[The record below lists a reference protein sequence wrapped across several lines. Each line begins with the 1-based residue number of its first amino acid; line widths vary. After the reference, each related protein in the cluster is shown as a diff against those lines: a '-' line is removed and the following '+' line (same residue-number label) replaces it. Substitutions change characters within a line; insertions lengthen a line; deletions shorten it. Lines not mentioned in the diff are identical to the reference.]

1 MKSSFIGL
9 VKDLRSLS
17 NQFDHVSDQN
27 KKLHLKELSRQPLPE
42 KQTLIEYVDLLMFL
56 IAHPSNEIL
65 LSLAEKEL
73 SRVTSFL
80 KKMSS
85 QKRISFFNSGLPFAE
100 ISTQFSHDFSCWLM
114 QQKDCTVSFEAWNE
128 GTTPLIEVLKLTLP
142 SVELEYTSTGSANEE
157 LLDALLVKKEKRFEF
172 ILSQLSNLNAKPM
185 IKDHLFDS
193 LMLTESVIP
202 KSASFSRPYNRLKN
216 VNSFFHHDVLKK
228 FDHIA
233 LLNTALPNERKMEEQ
248 ERREVS
254 DVIRR
259 SMALMARETDPAT
272 FIDLNS
278 LILFD
283 LERGISVAIF
293 GMTPERQLPLES
305 YLGFTLFKNGFPMS
319 YGGAW
324 VFGRRALFGINIFE
338 AFRGG
343 ESGYVMCQLL
353 RVYRQ
358 AFGVDYFEVEPYQ
371 YGADNPDGIK
381 SGAFW
386 FYYRYGFRP
395 LDAKLAKL
403 ADAEFQKIKTK
414 PGYRSS
420 EKTLLRFTESNIAM
434 NLGKGIPVTVSELV
448 LKITKLIQTRF
459 KGDRLLAEQVLIG
472 DFIAKTG
479 LDTTL
484 SADEKRVLSEVA
496 FLAGVIHPDKKRY
509 EVLKKMIATKAN
521 HVVTYQSLILD
532 LF

>member
-1 MKSSFIGL
+1 MKSSFNGL
-9 VKDLRSLS
+9 IKDLRAFS

-27 KKLHLKELSRQPLPE
+27 KKLHLKELYRQPLPE
-42 KQTLIEYVDLLMFL
+42 KKSLIEYVDLLMFL

-65 LSLAEKEL
+65 LASAEKEL

-85 QKRISFFNSGLPFAE
+85 QKRISFFNSGLPYAE
-100 ISTQFSHDFSCWLM
+100 ISTQFSHDFSGWLM
-114 QQKDCTVSFEAWNE
+114 QQKECVVSVESWND

-142 SVELEYTSTGSANEE
+142 SVEREYTSTGSANEE
-157 LLDALLVKKEKRFEF
+157 LLDALLVKKENRFEF
-172 ILSQLSNLNAKPM
+172 ILSQLSALNDRPM

-193 LMLTESVIP
+193 LMLTESVMP
-202 KSASFSRPYNRLKN
+202 KSSTFSRPYNRLKN
-216 VNSFFHHDVLKK
+216 VKTFFHQDILKK
-228 FDHIA
+228 FDHLA
-233 LLNTALPNERKMEEQ
+233 LLNTHLPEERKMEEQ
-248 ERREVS
+248 ERSEVS
-254 DVIRR
+254 DVIKR

-272 FIDLNS
+272 FMDKDS
-278 LILFD
+278 LKVFD
-283 LERGISVAIF
+283 LERGISIAIF
-293 GMTPERQLPLES
+293 GMTPDRQLPLES

-358 AFGVDYFEVEPYQ
+358 VFGVDYFEVEPYQ

-395 LDAKLAKL
+395 LDETLTKL

-420 EKTLLRFTESNIAM
+420 EKTLLRFTESNISM

-448 LKITKLIQTRF
+448 LKITKAIQTRF
-459 KGDRLLAEQVLIG
+459 KGDRLIAEQVLIG
-472 DFIAKTG
+472 DFTTKTN
-479 LDTTL
+479 LDKTL
-484 SADEKRVLSEVA
+484 SKDEERVLSEVA
-496 FLAGVIHPDKKRY
+496 FLAAVINPDKKRY
-509 EVLKKMIATKAN
+509 EVLKEMILAKSKDVAN
-521 HVVTYQSLILD
+521 YQSLILD